1 MFDWF
6 RKLVGLY
13 DYTRVEELRLKEGEL
28 EVLKAVRDVFV
39 QRAMGKISLPAEY
52 AGAITSLTR
61 RA

>member
-13 DYTRVEELRLKEGEL
+13 DYTRVEELHLKEGEL

-39 QRAMGKISLPAEY
+39 QRAM
-52 AGAITSLTR
+52 
-61 RA
+61 

>member
-6 RKLVGLY
+6 MKLVGLC
-13 DYTRVEELRLKEGEL
+13 DYTRVEELHLKEGEL